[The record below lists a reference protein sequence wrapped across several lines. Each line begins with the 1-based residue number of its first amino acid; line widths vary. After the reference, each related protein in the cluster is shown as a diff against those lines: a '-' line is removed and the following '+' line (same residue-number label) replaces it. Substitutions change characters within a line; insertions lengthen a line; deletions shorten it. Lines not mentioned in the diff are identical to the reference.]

1 MMSDF
6 GNLFHPLP
14 YSTPIC
20 SFYIRYVEKLAQ
32 NRPLMSEP
40 LEIVKFVCKDFWDDV
55 FKKKVCIRFDSKY

>member
-6 GNLFHPLP
+6 GNLSYVLSQ
-14 YSTPIC
+14 STQIC
-20 SFYIRYVEKLAQ
+20 SCYIRYVEKLAQ

-55 FKKKVCIRFDSKY
+55 FKKKVCIVF